1 MTGEL
6 PCLLSIA
13 LDSGDLNSEPVTRS
27 ANTLT
32 IEPSSHTSS
41 KKKKRSH
48 IVAKVGLELIIYSKL
63 TVNLWKSRVS
73 LLSTRATDGSTMP
86 N

>member
-32 IEPSSHTSS
+32 IEPSSHSSS
-41 KKKKRSH
+41 KKKKKWSH

-63 TVNLWKSRVS
+63 TELVEI
-73 LLSTRATDGSTMP
+73 P
-86 N
+86 CQPPEY